1 MEKEQ
6 LWTVDSDAGTRE
18 SATIEEDVRAVGD
31 PIPVE
36 SIGGGAPVAT
46 GQFGPVHEI
55 DVLLLTSDA
64 DLRQRLSASL
74 AGQKRF
80 NLRHLS
86 GRIVEIEKKIA
97 NGELPDVA
105 LFDIGKGE
113 VPDINALERLKKLRF
128 SKVPIIAISSYID
141 PAIARGLM
149 RAKVDDWLP
158 ADCEPGEIQR
168 ACEKALQARPAEASS
183 RHAQCTAFFP
193 ANGGCGNTTLAIQ
206 TAFLTGNRKKR
217 PGAVCLV
224 DLNFQDG
231 TVADYLDLTPTFQ
244 LSELAKASGR
254 LDHQM
259 LDVMLTRH
267 RSGLAVLAAPRLP
280 GQFVEVG
287 GELIASV
294 LGLLSECF
302 EHLIID
308 LPKNWRPWTD
318 NVVWGSDRIFVVTG
332 FTIPAL
338 RQARFM
344 VDAVAAKASPE
355 AQVSV
360 IVNRFH
366 KRLIG
371 PGLTRKDAEGI
382 LAARLGGFIP
392 NVSGIVDDAINRGIP
407 LSELRAGNK
416 IEKKLL
422 QILDRDNRMPKA

>member
-6 LWTVDSDAGTRE
+6 LWIAESHVVPRAGETN
-18 SATIEEDVRAVGD
+18 EEDVGTLD

-36 SIGGGAPVAT
+36 SIGRGAPIAT
-46 GQFGPVHEI
+46 GPFDPVHKV
-55 DVLLLTSDA
+55 DMLLLTSDA
-64 DLRQRLSASL
+64 SLRQRISASF

-80 NLRHLS
+80 NLRHLN
-86 GRIVEIEKKIA
+86 GGIVEIEKMIGD
-97 NGELPDVA
+97 GELPDVA
-105 LFDIGKGE
+105 VIDIGKGD
-113 VPDINALERLKKLRF
+113 VPEINALERLKKSRF
-128 SKVPIIAISSYID
+128 LKVPIIAISGHID
-141 PAIARGLM
+141 PMIARGLM
-149 RAKVDDWLP
+149 RIKVDDWLP
-158 ADCEPGEIQR
+158 ADCELGEIQR
-168 ACEKALQARPAEASS
+168 ACEKALHASPAEASS
-183 RHAQCTAFFP
+183 SHAQCTAFYP
-193 ANGGCGNTTLAIQ
+193 ASGGCGNTTLAIQ
-206 TAFLTGNRKKR
+206 TAFLTGSRGKR

-231 TVADYLDLTPTFQ
+231 TVADYLDLSPAFQ
-244 LSELAKASGR
+244 LSELVKVSGR

-267 RSGLAVLAAPRLP
+267 RSGLAVLAAPRVL
-280 GQFVEVG
+280 GRFVDVS

-294 LGLLSECF
+294 LGLLSESF

-308 LPKNWRPWTD
+308 LPKNWHPWTD

-344 VDAVAAKASPE
+344 TDAIAAKASPE

-366 KRLIG
+366 EPLMG

-382 LAARLGGFIP
+382 LAARLGGLIP
-392 NVSGIVDDAINRGIP
+392 NVSGIVDDAINRGMP
-407 LSELRAGNK
+407 LSELRAGSK

-422 QILDRDNRMPKA
+422 QILDRDNRISKE